1 MAKVCL
7 WPVSFSLLLGQIDKE
22 SLRKEITTL
31 AQNSKAQSVV
41 VRRLARF
48 HPRSRSKERE
58 TLGLTLLS
66 TFYLQG
72 PWNVACVPWHYPHEE
87 RVFLSQRKH
96 PHRHTKR
103 CVSMMIL
110 KPIRQT
116 MKINHCNNTVCQFTT
131 HSSCQVTD
139 YFSFLHLISLVCWLC
154 QGYNL
159 ESQHVRQESQHQ
171 VTPLS
176 FIFTIFKLL
185 LTLYHFLCH
194 KRYTQTFK
202 CIIK

>member
-1 MAKVCL
+1 MTAPLAQGRKVSPTFKGILSKFIREFWGNLIFSRFEMLHPFWSQLQFWSEVGVLSYWDSETHIQGAMAKVCL

-96 PHRHTKR
+96 SHRHTKR
-103 CVSMMIL
+103 CVSMVI
-110 KPIRQT
+110 
-116 MKINHCNNTVCQFTT
+116 
-131 HSSCQVTD
+131 
-139 YFSFLHLISLVCWLC
+139 
-154 QGYNL
+154 
-159 ESQHVRQESQHQ
+159 
-171 VTPLS
+171 
-176 FIFTIFKLL
+176 
-185 LTLYHFLCH
+185 
-194 KRYTQTFK
+194 
-202 CIIK
+202 